1 MWLVKQEPASHRVLQ
16 QHRMLLREFNNT
28 EPQIIMVVNGVE
40 NYDDEWEKAERM
52 QEDRQKGYEFGLE
65 RARAAG
71 ISVSKMIIS
80 TTKPDL
86 RATADDVYYS
96 LGIFTPKESSFKS
109 YADLEKVTSDLKT
122 ASEKV
127 QYEIKKMN
135 EKIEK
140 MKSDIEEEKEFAS
153 TVRSVAWKTWWVPIA
168 GQVGAVGL
176 ALRANKAESFAGQLE
191 KQLSIENNHT

>member
-1 MWLVKQEPASHRVLQ
+1 MNTKDPAELAK
-16 QHRMLLREFNNT
+16 
-28 EPQIIMVVNGVE
+28 
-40 NYDDEWEKAERM
+40 NYDDDYAERI

-71 ISVSKMIIS
+71 ISVSQMIIS

-96 LGIFTPKESSFKS
+96 LAISTPKESSFKS
-109 YADLEKVTSDLKT
+109 YADLEKVTLDLKT

-140 MKSDIEEEKEFAS
+140 IKSDIEEEKEFAS

-168 GQVGAVGL
+168 GQVGTVGL
-176 ALRANKAESFAGQLE
+176 AVRANA
-191 KQLSIENNHT
+191 TC

>member
-1 MWLVKQEPASHRVLQ
+1 MRTRLLRACHTVLEQ
-16 QHRMLLREFNNT
+16 YKLLLREFNNAR
-28 EPQIIMVVNGVE
+28 PQIIMVVNGVK
-40 NYDDEWEKAERM
+40 NYDDDYEKAERI

-86 RATADDVYYS
+86 RAAADDVYYS
-96 LGIFTPKESSFKS
+96 LAISTPKKSSLKS
-109 YADLEKVTSDLKT
+109 YADLEKEMSELKT

-135 EKIEK
+135 ENIEK

-153 TVRSVAWKTWWVPIA
+153 TV
-168 GQVGAVGL
+168 
-176 ALRANKAESFAGQLE
+176 
-191 KQLSIENNHT
+191 

>member
-1 MWLVKQEPASHRVLQ
+1 MNTKDPAELAK
-16 QHRMLLREFNNT
+16 
-28 EPQIIMVVNGVE
+28 
-40 NYDDEWEKAERM
+40 NYDDDYAERI

-86 RATADDVYYS
+86 RAAADDVYYS
-96 LGIFTPKESSFKS
+96 LAISTPKKSSLKS
-109 YADLEKVTSDLKT
+109 YADLEKEMSELKT
-122 ASEKV
+122 ASEKA

-135 EKIEK
+135 ENIEK

-153 TVRSVAWKTWWVPIA
+153 TV
-168 GQVGAVGL
+168 
-176 ALRANKAESFAGQLE
+176 
-191 KQLSIENNHT
+191 

>member
-1 MWLVKQEPASHRVLQ
+1 
-16 QHRMLLREFNNT
+16 
-28 EPQIIMVVNGVE
+28 
-40 NYDDEWEKAERM
+40 
-52 QEDRQKGYEFGLE
+52 
-65 RARAAG
+65 
-71 ISVSKMIIS
+71 MIIS

-96 LGIFTPKESSFKS
+96 VAISTPKESSFKS
-109 YADLEKVTSDLKT
+109 YADLEKEMSELKT

-153 TVRSVAWKTWWVPIA
+153 TV
-168 GQVGAVGL
+168 
-176 ALRANKAESFAGQLE
+176 
-191 KQLSIENNHT
+191 